1 MKTLKKPNIQRI
13 CFLIISTLIVVIA
26 VNITPV
32 KTLDIPAGEE
42 KQNTTVQQETP
53 EPVDELLEE
62 TSETTSAIIE
72 TTEVEVPTTVGTP
85 PETEIASTDLMSEGS
100 EWVLTAYC
108 PCPIC
113 SCQSP
118 DGLPHTACGAVAQAN
133 HTVAASPVYPF
144 GTVLYIEGMGYYT
157 VEDRFGGSVG
167 SNRAD
172 IFFNTHEEACA
183 FGRQV
188 RKVTVIRDAE

>member
-32 KTLDIPAGEE
+32 KTLDIPAGEVE
-42 KQNTTVQQETP
+42 QKTTVQQRNSFQTE
-53 EPVDELLEE
+53 EE
-62 TSETTSAIIE
+62 TSETTTDIIE
-72 TTEVEVPTTVGTP
+72 TTTVEVPTAVGTP
-85 PETEIASTDLMSEGS
+85 PKTEIASTELASEGS

-118 DGLPHTACGAVAQAN
+118 DGLPHTACGVVAQAN

-172 IFFNTHEEACA
+172 IFFNTHEEACN

-188 RKVTVIRDAE
+188 RRITVVGIG